1 MKSYRT
7 IQLFEEA
14 VQNDCVMLTRVHVYH
29 GIKLTGKEF
38 ESDIHMARVHYHTV
52 DSTKYAYVTINGH
65 DDERQFFK
73 FIDKLNTFIVP
84 PVELEFE

>member
-7 IQLFEEA
+7 IELFEEA
-14 VQNDCVMLTRVHVYH
+14 VQNDCVMLTRVHIYH

-38 ESDIHMARVHYHTV
+38 ESDIHMARVHFHTI
-52 DSTKYAYVTINGH
+52 DSSKYCYVTINGR